1 MDGHFVKGGVKK
13 PTLKAKHPQDKD
25 LDIIL
30 PTSLDSKY
38 DVEQLDTAGL
48 PTSYNGYK
56 ITWANNFKLKA
67 KPDAQI
73 KSTKVDFE
81 VQFDKPAVA
90 NLHLFMYD
98 GSGIVMIGSADADTS
113 GAKVA
118 IRLHAVDPAVGWGN

>member
-1 MDGHFVKGGVKK
+1 MDGKFVKGGVKK
-13 PTLKAKHPQDKD
+13 HLNAKHATDKD
-25 LDIIL
+25 LDVIL

-48 PTSYNGYK
+48 QTTYGSYT

-67 KPDAQI
+67 KPGAQI
-73 KSTKVDFE
+73 KSNKVDFE

-90 NLHLFMYD
+90 NLKLFMYD
-98 GSGIVMIGSADADTS
+98 GSGIVMIDSADADTS

-118 IRLHAVDPAVGWGN
+118 IRLHEVDPAVGWGS

>member
-1 MDGHFVKGGVKK
+1 MDGKFVKGGVKK
-13 PTLKAKHPQDKD
+13 HLNAKHATDKG
-25 LDIIL
+25 LDVIL
-30 PTSLDSKY
+30 PSSLDSKY

-98 GSGIVMIGSADADTS
+98 GSGIVMIGSADANTT

-118 IRLHAVDPAVGWGN
+118 IRLHAVDPAIGWGT